1 MPSPLLWPPAP
12 PSALDYF
19 RTLVARDAGLPLL
32 EAAVSIA
39 QDAQPQL
46 DIQAV
51 LGDVESLAEVLRR
64 RLPSDAS
71 SLHKLQRLNHYFF
84 QDLGFAGNVNDYY
97 DPRNSH
103 VHQVL
108 RTRRGIPIT
117 LAVLYIEI
125 AQHIGL
131 RARGISF
138 PGHFLIKVSL
148 SRADQ
153 RGEVVVDPFTGHSLA
168 RETLDDMLAPY
179 KQQHSEL
186 ERAQIPL
193 EYFLR
198 PASARDILTRML
210 RNLKEIHTTAR
221 DWTALLAVSHRLVE
235 LLPDA
240 SEERRDR
247 ALALEALGCLS
258 EAADDLQVYWDES
271 GQYSDP
277 AIQEPLRARLNALRE
292 SAGDA
297 ANGAGGKPPASS

>member
-1 MPSPLLWPPAP
+1 MSSSLLWPPAP

-32 EAAVSIA
+32 EAAISIA

-51 LGDVESLAEVLRR
+51 LADVENLAEVLRR
-64 RLPSDAS
+64 RLPPDAPS
-71 SLHKLQRLNHYFF
+71 AHKLQRLNHYFF
-84 QDLGFAGNVNDYY
+84 QDLGFAGNINDYY

-103 VHQVL
+103 VHHVL

-148 SRADQ
+148 TRGDQ
-153 RGEVVVDPFTGHSLA
+153 RGEVVVDPFTGRSLA
-168 RETLDDMLAPY
+168 RQTLDDMLIPY
-179 KQQHSEL
+179 KQQHSAL
-186 ERAQIPL
+186 ESAQIPL

-198 PASARDILTRML
+198 PARARDILTRML
-210 RNLKEIHTTAR
+210 RNLKEIHATAR
-221 DWTALLAVSHRLVE
+221 DWPALLAVSHRLVT

-240 SEERRDR
+240 PEERRDR
-247 ALALEALGCLS
+247 ALPLEALGRLS
-258 EAADDLQVYWDES
+258 EAADDLQVYWDEE
-271 GQYSDP
+271 GQHS
-277 AIQEPLRARLNALRE
+277 EPTTQAQLRARLNTLRE
-292 SAGDA
+292 
-297 ANGAGGKPPASS
+297 GAGNAASGPGAAPPTSS

>member
-1 MPSPLLWPPAP
+1 MPSTPLWPPAP
-12 PSALDYF
+12 PSALEYF

-46 DIQAV
+46 DIQAA
-51 LGDVESLAEVLRR
+51 LGEVESLAEVLRL
-64 RLPSDAS
+64 RLASDAP

-84 QDLGFAGNVNDYY
+84 QELGFAGNVNDYY
-97 DPRNSH
+97 DPRNSYVHH
-103 VHQVL
+103 VLQ
-108 RTRRGIPIT
+108 TRRGIPIT
-117 LAVLYIEI
+117 LALLYIEF

-148 SRADQ
+148 NRGDQ
-153 RGEVVVDPFTGHSLA
+153 RGEVVVDPFSGHSLA
-168 RETLDDMLAPY
+168 RETLEDMLAPY

-186 ERAQIPL
+186 ESARIPL

-221 DWTALLAVSHRLVE
+221 DWPALLAVSNRLVA
-235 LLPDA
+235 LRPDET
-240 SEERRDR
+240 EERRDR
-247 ALALEALGCLS
+247 ALALEALGYLS
-258 EAADDLQVYWDES
+258 EAADDLQAYWNEL
-271 GQYSDP
+271 GQHVDSKT
-277 AIQEPLRARLNALRE
+277 QSTLRARLKALRE
-292 SAGDA
+292 SAGNA
-297 ANGAGGKPPASS
+297 ENGQEPPTAS

>member
-84 QDLGFAGNVNDYY
+84 QDLGFAGNINDYY

-168 RETLDDMLAPY
+168 RETLDDMLALY

-221 DWTALLAVSHRLVE
+221 DWPALLAVSHRLVE

-258 EAADDLQVYWDES
+258 EAADDLQAYWDES

>member
-1 MPSPLLWPPAP
+1 MPSTSLWPSDP

-32 EAAVSIA
+32 EAAASIA
-39 QDAQPQL
+39 LDVHPQL
-46 DIQAV
+46 DVQAV
-51 LGDVESLAEVLRR
+51 LGDVENLAEVLRR
-64 RLPSDAS
+64 RLPPDAP

-84 QDLGFAGNVNDYY
+84 QELGFAGNVNDYY

-103 VHQVL
+103 VHHVL

-117 LAVLYIEI
+117 LAVIYIEI

-148 SRADQ
+148 SRGDQ
-153 RGEVVVDPFTGHSLA
+153 RGEVVLDPFTGHSLT

-179 KQQHSEL
+179 MRQHSEL
-186 ERAQIPL
+186 ASAQIPL

-221 DWTALLAVSHRLVE
+221 DWPALLAVSHRLVT

-240 SEERRDR
+240 TEERRDR
-247 ALALEALGCLS
+247 ALPLEAMGRWS
-258 EAADDLQVYWDES
+258 EAADDLQSYWNES
-271 GQYSDP
+271 GQHSDP
-277 AIQEPLRARLNALRE
+277 STREHLRSRLNLLRE
-292 SAGDA
+292 SAGHAERGPDA
-297 ANGAGGKPPASS
+297 SAPDPS

>member
-12 PSALDYF
+12 PSPLEYF

-51 LGDVESLAEVLRR
+51 LGEVENHAEVLRL
-64 RLPSDAS
+64 RLQSDAP

-103 VHQVL
+103 VHHVL
-108 RTRRGIPIT
+108 QTRRGIPIT

-138 PGHFLIKVSL
+138 PGHFLIKVTL
-148 SRADQ
+148 SRGDQ
-153 RGEVVVDPFTGHSLA
+153 RGEVVVDPFSGRSLA
-168 RETLDDMLAPY
+168 RETLDDMLTPY

-186 ERAQIPL
+186 EKAQIPL

-198 PASARDILTRML
+198 PASAREVLTRML

-221 DWTALLAVSHRLVE
+221 DWPDLLAVSQRLVA

-240 SEERRDR
+240 LEERRDR
-247 ALALEALGCLS
+247 ALPLEALGRLS
-258 EAADDLQVYWDES
+258 EAADDLQAYWDEM
-271 GQYSDP
+271 GEHSDP
-277 AIQEPLRARLNALRE
+277 MTQEKLRARLNTLRE
-292 SAGDA
+292 SAGNAESGPSA
-297 ANGAGGKPPASS
+297 APPGSG